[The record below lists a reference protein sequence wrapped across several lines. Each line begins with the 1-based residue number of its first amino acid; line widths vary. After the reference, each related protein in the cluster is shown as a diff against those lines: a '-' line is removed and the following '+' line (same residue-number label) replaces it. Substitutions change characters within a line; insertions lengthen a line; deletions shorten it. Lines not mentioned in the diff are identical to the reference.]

1 MAGYGMNAVVTSL
14 LKERS
19 TGQEWPVVIDKN

>member
-1 MAGYGMNAVVTSL
+1 MAGYGMNVVVTYL
-14 LKERS
+14 LKERN